1 MLFFVT
7 FLPQFIDPKRASV
20 NLRLAILGFTLAISA
35 FVFHTLLGVFLAAM
49 GAHAQQLAAYCPRIA
64 RFQQF
69 RLAGKVTKSLATH
82 LFLTERPN
90 AKT

>member
-1 MLFFVT
+1 MRKDFVKALAGSLINPKSMLFFVT

-69 RLAGKVTKSLATH
+69 RLAGG
-82 LFLTERPN
+82 
-90 AKT
+90 